1 MNQFA
6 ADKVVTV
13 KNYLSSIGEWEE
25 KVPSTEEKH
34 YNGIDPLGR
43 NRRGDYLLFAKGT
56 KGDNQ
61 YGPDPL
67 THLQ

>member
-13 KNYLSSIGEWEE
+13 KKYLASIGEWEE
-25 KVPSTEEKH
+25 KVHSTEEKH
-34 YNGIDPLGR
+34 YNGIDPLGMD
-43 NRRGDYLLFAKGT
+43 RRRAYLLFAKGM